1 MRNWSNAGNNGESSA
16 YFCSRQKMVF
26 RTIANFFLSRG
37 RLNRAF
43 LNVVSFA
50 PDLYAALTSRG
61 WGEVNWYKASFK
73 LYRFARKRNYRC
85 PRVGLYDEQ
94 IFWRVHRPASVFSP
108 ARNIGAELIGTMRG
122 ELGRLTSKL
131 GHYSLRFS
139 QDRCTFRSLSSFQ
152 FVTMYSYI
160 ALERTSILFFFF

>member
-61 WGEVNWYKASFK
+61 WGEVNCGTRLPLSSIDSLEREITGVRGLAFMTNRYFDVSTV
-73 LYRFARKRNYRC
+73 
-85 PRVGLYDEQ
+85 PRVSSRPREISEQ
-94 IFWRVHRPASVFSP
+94 
-108 ARNIGAELIGTMRG
+108 N
-122 ELGRLTSKL
+122 
-131 GHYSLRFS
+131 
-139 QDRCTFRSLSSFQ
+139 
-152 FVTMYSYI
+152 
-160 ALERTSILFFFF
+160 